1 MHIQFSMFIYS
12 KTIENKSIQV
22 KNKYSTSIITKLYI
36 EKNIYVGR
44 KTKIYINYKVWSYT
58 KGKCIKLNKVLQD

>member
-36 EKNIYVGR
+36 GKIYIYVGR
-44 KTKIYINYKVWSYT
+44 KTKIYITIRFDLTLKENA
-58 KGKCIKLNKVLQD
+58 

>member
-36 EKNIYVGR
+36 G
-44 KTKIYINYKVWSYT
+44 KIYIYM
-58 KGKCIKLNKVLQD
+58 